1 MKYMC
6 PCCNCFTMEHD
17 EAVYHDIC
25 PVCFWEND
33 PIQNDDEK
41 YIGGSNDISLSE
53 ARANYQKFGA
63 AKQEFIKCVR
73 SPYLDEMSK

>member
-1 MKYMC
+1 
-6 PCCNCFTMEHD
+6 MEHD

-41 YIGGSNDISLSE
+41 YIGGSNDSSLSE
-53 ARANYQKFGA
+53 AKANYQKFGA
-63 AKQEFIKCVR
+63 VKQEYIKYVR
-73 SPYLDEMSK
+73 SPYLNEMSK

>member
-1 MKYMC
+1 MC
-6 PCCNCFTMEHD
+6 TCCNCFTMEHN

-33 PIQNDDEK
+33 PIQNDNEI
-41 YIGGSNDISLSE
+41 YVGGANDISLSE
-53 ARANYQKFGA
+53 AKANYQKFGA
-63 AKQEFIKCVR
+63 VKQEYIKSVR

>member
-1 MKYMC
+1 
-6 PCCNCFTMEHD
+6 MEHN
-17 EAVYHDIC
+17 EAIYHDIC

-41 YIGGSNDISLSE
+41 YVGGANDISLSE
-53 ARANYQKFGA
+53 AKANYQKFGA
-63 AKQEFIKCVR
+63 VKQEYIKSVR